1 VTGAEIEA
9 DDPNSAII
17 RSPAGSSLH
26 RNEPLSNGNT
36 GAGCYGITA
45 PVASLTTGKQEAID
59 PPSHDGNNSQQCMHG
74 AKIGTTMPIV
84 AKIRRPGPAGHYANG
99 TGIPGV

>member
-1 VTGAEIEA
+1 MTGAEIDA

-17 RSPAGSSLH
+17 RSPAGSILH
-26 RNEPLSNGNT
+26 RNESLSNGNT

-45 PVASLTTGKQEAID
+45 SVASLTTGKQEAID
-59 PPSHDGNNSQQCMHG
+59 QPLHTGNSAQQCVHG
-74 AKIGTTMPIV
+74 AKIGVTMPIV
-84 AKIRRPGPAGHYANG
+84 AKIRSLDPAGHYANG